1 MGFRGV
7 LKEHASVLDVLLRIG
22 DALLAGVTG
31 WLALLIYLHAD
42 PMELDGYDLGLV
54 RGMLL
59 VLVVFPLFDVYRA
72 RRGSPLHKELWAVS
86 LAWCAVLTTLTLIMF
101 LTKRG
106 GDFSRGWF
114 LIWSVLGW
122 LTFILER
129 GALRWLLQA
138 LRRRG
143 YNLRRIVIVHS
154 NRLGVEVARGL
165 EAAPWTGL
173 KVAALF
179 CTADAAS
186 CRADEEKADGGAL
199 SRSVARFDGL
209 TTLAD
214 YVRRE
219 PVDQVWIVLPLKEEE
234 TIRVVLHELRHSP
247 VPLRYVPDISGLR
260 LLNQSLGEVAG
271 FPVVN
276 LASTPMDG
284 VNGLLKTIED
294 RLLSALI
301 LLLISPLLLLIALG
315 VKLSSPGPVLFRQ
328 QRLGLGGE
336 EITVLKF
343 RSMKLHEDA
352 PGQVTQATKN
362 DARVTP
368 FGAFL
373 RRTSLDELPQ
383 FFNVL
388 CGEMSIVGP
397 RPHALAHN
405 EQYKELVDRYMLRH
419 LMKPGITGWAQIN
432 GFRGETDTLEKME
445 KRIEHDLYYIENWSL
460 WLDLKIIALTIV
472 RGFRDGNA
480 Y

>member
-22 DALLAGVTG
+22 DALLAGVAG
-31 WLALLIYLHAD
+31 WLALLVYLHAD
-42 PMELDGYDLGLV
+42 PTELDGYDLGLV

-59 VLVVFPLFDVYRA
+59 VMVVFPLFDVYRA
-72 RRGSPLHKELWAVS
+72 RRGSPLHKELWAVT

-106 GDFSRGWF
+106 SDFSRGWF
-114 LIWSVLGW
+114 LIWAVLGW
-122 LTFILER
+122 LTLMLER
-129 GALRWLLQA
+129 GVLRWLLQA

-143 YNLRRIVIVHS
+143 YNLRRIVIVHN
-154 NRLGVEVARGL
+154 NRQGMEVARGI

-179 CTADAAS
+179 CTADAAH
-186 CRADEEKADGGAL
+186 CRADEEKEAEGL
-199 SRSVARFDGL
+199 PRSMARFEGL
-209 TTLAD
+209 TALAD

-219 PVDQVWIVLPLKEEE
+219 QVDQVWIALPLKEEE
-234 TIRVVLHELRHSP
+234 TIRTVLHALRHLP

-260 LLNQSLGEVAG
+260 LLNQSIGEVAG

-276 LASTPMDG
+276 LASAPVDGMDG
-284 VNGLLKTIED
+284 LIKTIED
-294 RLLSALI
+294 RVLSALI
-301 LLLISPLLLLIALG
+301 LLLISPLLLLIAVG

-328 QRLGLGGE
+328 KRLGLGGE

-343 RSMKLHEDA
+343 RSMKLHADA

-362 DARVTP
+362 DERVTP

-388 CGEMSIVGP
+388 RGEMSIVGP

-445 KRIEHDLYYIENWSL
+445 KRVEHDLYYIEHWSL
-460 WLDLKIIALTIV
+460 WLDLRIIALTIV
-472 RGFRDGNA
+472 RGFKDGNA